1 MASNPTGANRLI
13 DETSPYLLQ
22 HAHNPVDW
30 YPWGEPAFEKARAED
45 KPIFLSVGY
54 AACHWCHVME
64 HESFEDPEIAALMNE
79 HFVNVKVDREERP
92 DVDDIYMAAVQMITG
107 QGGWPMSVFLTPD
120 LRPFYA
126 GTYFPPDD
134 RYGRPGFPK
143 ILQAMAHAYRERRD
157 EVDAGATQLVAGL
170 ARLTE
175 TPDASGEPDRDL
187 LRAAAEELAGSFD
200 AVNGGF
206 GAAPKFPHATGLQLL
221 LRVAGG
227 EDRRP
232 VEMVT
237 RSLDRMAAG
246 GIYDHLG
253 GGFHRYSV
261 DARWLVPHFE
271 KMLYDQA
278 LLVLAYVE
286 GWQVTGNPE
295 YARVVAETIGYVLRD
310 LRDPAGGFYS
320 SEDADSEG
328 VEGKFYVW
336 TLDEIRALLDED
348 EAALFLRAYDVDEV
362 PNFEEGTILQ
372 RRLTAEQL
380 IAGGYVATRATEIE
394 AILARAR
401 AKLFAARSR
410 RVRPG
415 RDEKILTAWNGFM
428 ISALARAGRALDDAD
443 YREAA
448 TRAAEFVW
456 TRVRVDGILHRV
468 HKDGRTRIPGYLE
481 DYAAMTLA
489 FVDLYEAT
497 FDLSWLE
504 R

>member
-1 MASNPTGANRLI
+1 MPDGWCR
-13 DETSPYLLQ
+13 TS
-22 HAHNPVDW
+22 
-30 YPWGEPAFEKARAED
+30 
-45 KPIFLSVGY
+45 
-54 AACHWCHVME
+54 
-64 HESFEDPEIAALMNE
+64 
-79 HFVNVKVDREERP
+79 
-92 DVDDIYMAAVQMITG
+92 
-107 QGGWPMSVFLTPD
+107 
-120 LRPFYA
+120 
-126 GTYFPPDD
+126 
-134 RYGRPGFPK
+134 
-143 ILQAMAHAYRERRD
+143 RRC
-157 EVDAGATQLVAGL
+157 
-170 ARLTE
+170 
-175 TPDASGEPDRDL
+175 S
-187 LRAAAEELAGSFD
+187 
-200 AVNGGF
+200 
-206 GAAPKFPHATGLQLL
+206 
-221 LRVAGG
+221 
-227 EDRRP
+227 
-232 VEMVT
+232 
-237 RSLDRMAAG
+237 
-246 GIYDHLG
+246 
-253 GGFHRYSV
+253 
-261 DARWLVPHFE
+261 
-271 KMLYDQA
+271 YDQA
-278 LLVLAYVE
+278 PLVLAYVE

-380 IAGGYVATRATEIE
+380 IAGGYASTRAPEIE
-394 AILARAR
+394 ATLARAR

-428 ISALARAGRALDDAD
+428 ISALARAGRALAEAD

-497 FDLSWLE
+497 FDLPWLE
-504 R
+504 RAIELTEVMRAEFEDGDAGGFRLTGARHDGLILKLKTGQDGGTPSGNALAATALFRLGRLTGSAVHTESALRTLRAFRTHLERVPMAFHQMLLAADLWWGPASEVVLAGATDTEQGRRLRREVDRAFLPRTIVARVEEGAGSVLAPDLISGRPATGEASVYVCRGFSCLAPSSDVSSLSAQLAQLSPMPPQTGE